1 MAGIKKVYL
10 SFRKGNQ
17 NGISSK
23 YDIRCDPGLGVGKTT
38 IGWTLCA
45 CSCCIEK
52 LDLNW
57 DKTKKTLI
65 KIDIL

>member
-10 SFRKGNQ
+10 GFRKGNQ

-23 YDIRCDPGLGVGKTT
+23 YDIRCDPDLGVGQAT
-38 IGWTLCA
+38 IGRTLCA
-45 CSCCIEK
+45 CLYCIEK

-65 KIDIL
+65 KIDVL